1 MLSPSVAT
9 ANPFALLMGDPL
21 PKDVSHDLFGTRTVH
36 LQDLP
41 TSTQLAIRESVE
53 DGPAIPGLDDSP
65 APPWSEKAIVDLH
78 LVLLKQLVR
87 LEDPE
92 TPLAEK
98 LDTLAWVF
106 TEPEK
111 DERPFSFVQCVRVVG
126 LSPLSETAFFGLVD
140 IDEIRHWIDTNARRW
155 IRATIS
161 RYPTWA
167 QEVIRTQP
175 DFVVYELLRDPQ
187 WLNKQIKARENPSTG
202 DLFSNAGAALAS

>member
-1 MLSPSVAT
+1 MLNPSVAT
-9 ANPFALLMGDPL
+9 ASPFAFLMGEPSL
-21 PKDVSHDLFGTRTVH
+21 EEVSPDLFGTRKVH

-41 TSTQLAIRESVE
+41 ASTQLAIRDSVD

-111 DERPFSFVQCVRVVG
+111 DDRPFSFVQCLRVVG

-140 IDEIRHWIDTNARRW
+140 IQEIREWIDTNARRW
-155 IRATIS
+155 MRATIA
-161 RYPTWA
+161 RYPAWA

-187 WLNKQIKARENPSTG
+187 WLNKQIKARENPSSG
-202 DLFSNAGAALAS
+202 DLFADAGATLAS